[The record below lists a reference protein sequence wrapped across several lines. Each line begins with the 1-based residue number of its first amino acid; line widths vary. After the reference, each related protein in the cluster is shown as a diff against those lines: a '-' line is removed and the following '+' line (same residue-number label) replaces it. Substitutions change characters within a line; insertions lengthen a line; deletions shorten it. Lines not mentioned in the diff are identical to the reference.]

1 MTRETKLALILG
13 LAVFLIVG
21 VFVGEYASK
30 KRQPVPNV
38 NVGVLED
45 PSFNPTGPGADERMA
60 MTNQGGA
67 SPLPPVGPVGTVGT
81 GQGGTPA
88 GGAGANGNGAQEPR
102 VFTMGGSKGNAA
114 GPFGEPKP
122 LTPDLDTRPMDGAG
136 STGPMTA
143 GLTPAKNNEA
153 GGAAPR
159 LINGLPVSAGREAGH
174 VVKRGDTLGKIA
186 STYYSDSTLAGK
198 LESYNKSRLGKNG
211 MLSEGVTLRI
221 PPKDVLLG
229 KAALDPTA
237 AGVTPPIKPK
247 TEASGPN
254 TGAPSDGLP
263 SEKANAESAMRTYTV
278 KSGDTLT
285 SIASRELGSANRWKE
300 ILDLNKSKLASAE
313 SLKVGTDLKL
323 PGKAKPVTR
332 PQ

>member
-45 PSFNPTGPGADERMA
+45 PSFTPVGPAADERVA
-60 MTNQGGA
+60 MSNQGGA
-67 SPLPPVGPVGTVGT
+67 SPLPPVGPVGT

-88 GGAGANGNGAQEPR
+88 GAGASGNVAPEPR
-102 VFTMGGSKGNAA
+102 VFTMGGSKSNAA

-122 LTPDLDTRPMDGAG
+122 LTPDLDTRPIEGAG
-136 STGPMTA
+136 STGPSS
-143 GLTPAKNNEA
+143 GSLPQGRSNEA
-153 GGAAPR
+153 GATPPR

-198 LESYNKSRLGKNG
+198 LETYNKNRLGKNG

-229 KAALDPTA
+229 KAALDPSA

-247 TEASGPN
+247 SD
-254 TGAPSDGLP
+254 APAAGGVP
-263 SEKANAESAMRTYTV
+263 PVEPAASEKASADSAVRTYTV

-323 PGKAKPVTR
+323 PGKGKPVAR